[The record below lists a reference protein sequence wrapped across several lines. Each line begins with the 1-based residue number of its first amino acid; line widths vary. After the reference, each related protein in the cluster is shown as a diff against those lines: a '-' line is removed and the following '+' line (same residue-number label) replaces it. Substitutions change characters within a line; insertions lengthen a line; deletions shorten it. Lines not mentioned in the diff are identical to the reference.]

1 MGEVPVNVH
10 MEAFNPCIP
19 LDSKNSGLPVII
31 FNFTVTNS
39 SSNAATVCL
48 TIVLCEYMHAWL
60 YVIYRWLCWDHCKT
74 LVGWDGASDIINE
87 GQYIL
92 FHVFY

>member
-1 MGEVPVNVH
+1 MDYTSGEVPVNVH

-60 YVIYRWLCWDHCKT
+60 YVIYT
-74 LVGWDGASDIINE
+74 
-87 GQYIL
+87 
-92 FHVFY
+92 